1 MPAQSELMMHVSPEW
16 AEWWMVRLKE
26 PEMKSTVLVAS
37 YPSTVISIV
46 LMMLSDQQYSSDNWN
61 DFDRDSAD
69 EKIEKFSRR
78 ETLYYKIVCVIYQL
92 MSWGTGGVPTYEPST
107 HQDMMSLSD

>member
-1 MPAQSELMMHVSPEW
+1 
-16 AEWWMVRLKE
+16 MVRLKE

-37 YPSTVISIV
+37 YPNTVISIV

-92 MSWGTGGVPTYEPST
+92 MS
-107 HQDMMSLSD
+107 